1 VNDTYFE
8 EHDRIID
15 LENKL
20 TDLEIEFSHAL
31 NEINKL
37 RSLNEQLREE
47 VERNQRHTEGFKR
60 KILQK

>member
-1 VNDTYFE
+1 MNDTYFE